1 MENWGFFQVAFTVI
15 NVIEKNT
22 IILKKKRINTQN
34 NLSYLKYISWYKL
47 FAKTI
52 KIVHKYK
59 FFFFV
64 KTNFI

>member
-1 MENWGFFQVAFTVI
+1 MENWGFFQVAFAVI

-22 IILKKKRINTQN
+22 IILKKKKRINNQN

-52 KIVHKYK
+52 KIVHKIN
-59 FFFFV
+59 FFFL
-64 KTNFI
+64 